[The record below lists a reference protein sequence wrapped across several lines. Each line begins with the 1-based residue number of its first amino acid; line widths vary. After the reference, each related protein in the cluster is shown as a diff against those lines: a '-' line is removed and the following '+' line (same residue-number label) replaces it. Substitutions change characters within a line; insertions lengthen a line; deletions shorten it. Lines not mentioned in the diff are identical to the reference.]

1 MSTVSFRLT
10 AGTHVGCVRTNN
22 EDNFI
27 INEDLS
33 QSDWFIPQDTS
44 QVLNLGPEGAILVVA
59 DGMGGLNAGEVAS
72 AIAVDTLK
80 QTFLDSNLK
89 KVSKSA
95 KSIEKFM
102 HDIVVKAD
110 TSIKNHVKEHPET
123 QGMGTTLI
131 FAWIHGGTVHL
142 MWCGDS
148 RAYIYNNIDAN
159 LIRLSKD
166 HSYVQQLVDEGK
178 LSPELAFDHPNSNI
192 ITRCLGDFQDKAK
205 PDYRNYSLKKG
216 DIILLCSDGLCGLC
230 RDEEIKQILD
240 QTCSDIEQCK
250 LQLIQGALNAGGYD
264 NVTVALFETVNITKS
279 EEILSF
285 FSINKLKKDAKKTL
299 DVNDLETIEEQ
310 SKEVLADDK
319 MKNESLSVVPDEEEV
334 DEVLADEY
342 EQTSALNEEEKKS
355 DESETNE
362 TENKQEVK
370 NETSSKYKFHILIK
384 IMCVIV
390 VILALLLVI
399 IFMVSYHYGIKPTE
413 LFEIVIQK
421 INTLKIP

>member
-44 QVLNLGPEGAILVVA
+44 QVLNLGPEGAILVVT

-80 QTFLDSNLK
+80 QIFLDSNLK
-89 KVSKSA
+89 KVAKSA

-102 HDIVVKAD
+102 RDIVGKAD

-131 FAWIHGGTVHL
+131 FAWIHGETVHL

-178 LSPELAFDHPNSNI
+178 LNPELAFDHPNSNI

-205 PDYRNYSLKKG
+205 PDYRSYSLKKG
-216 DIILLCSDGLCGLC
+216 DVILLCSDGLCGLC

-240 QTCSDIEQCK
+240 QTYSDIEQCK

-264 NVTVALFETVNITKS
+264 NVTVALFETVDITKS
-279 EEILSF
+279 EEILPI
-285 FSINKLKKDAKKTL
+285 FSINKLKKEAKKTL

-310 SKEVLADDK
+310 SKEILA
-319 MKNESLSVVPDEEEV
+319 NEKIV
-334 DEVLADEY
+334 DESQSDV
-342 EQTSALNEEEKKS
+342 LNEEIGKVMANECEPTSIPS
-355 DESETNE
+355 DDGENSNESDTNE
-362 TENKQEVK
+362 LEDNQEVAIKTPVKSKFQIVLK
-370 NETSSKYKFHILIK
+370 NV
-384 IMCVIV
+384 CVILL
-390 VILALLLVI
+390 ILTLFLI
-399 IFMVSYHYGIKPTE
+399 TFFMLSYHYGFKPME
-413 LFEIVIQK
+413 LLEIVIQK
-421 INTLKIP
+421 IDTLKIP